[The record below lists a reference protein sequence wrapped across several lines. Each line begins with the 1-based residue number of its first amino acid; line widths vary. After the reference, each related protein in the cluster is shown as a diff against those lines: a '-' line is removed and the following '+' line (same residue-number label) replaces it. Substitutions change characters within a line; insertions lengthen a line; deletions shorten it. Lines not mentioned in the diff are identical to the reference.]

1 MILPI
6 VAYGDPVLKK
16 KAVVI
21 SSDYKD
27 LKTLVA
33 NMYETMYGAYGV
45 GLAAPQIGLSIRLF
59 LVDTAPFSEDESL
72 SASEA
77 KALKNF
83 KKTFINPEIIEET
96 GEEWNFNEGCLSIP
110 NIREEVSRKPKIKIR
125 YQDENFKSYVEV
137 YDGLIARVIQH
148 EYDHI
153 QGILF
158 TDKVSNFKKRLIK
171 SKLSSISKGKIS
183 TDYRMRFPK
192 ISKKRV

>member
-6 VAYGDPVLKK
+6 VAFGDPVLKK
-16 KAVVI
+16 KAAVI
-21 SSDYKD
+21 SSGYKD
-27 LKTLVA
+27 LKKLIA
-33 NMYETMYGAYGV
+33 NMYETMYGAHGV

-72 SASEA
+72 SASEV

-125 YQDENFKSYVEV
+125 YQAENFITYTETF
-137 YDGLIARVIQH
+137 DGLIARVIQH

-153 QGILF
+153 QGVLF
-158 TDKVSNFKKRLIK
+158 TDKVSSFKKRLLRG
-171 SKLSSISKGKIS
+171 KLSSISKGKI
-183 TDYRMRFPK
+183 DVNYKMRFPK
-192 ISKKRV
+192 TSKKRV

>member
-1 MILPI
+1 MVLPI
-6 VAYGDPVLKK
+6 YAYGQNVLKQ
-16 KAVVI
+16 KASEI
-21 SSDYKD
+21 SSDYKNLNELID
-27 LKTLVA
+27 D
-33 NMYETMYGAYGV
+33 MYETMYGAYGV
-45 GLAAPQIGLSIRLF
+45 GLAAPQIGRSIRLF
-59 LVDTAPFSEDESL
+59 LVDTAPFSDDESL
-72 SASEA
+72 SVSEA

-83 KKTFINPEIIEET
+83 KKTFINPEIIEES

-125 YQDENFKSYVEV
+125 YQDENFKSHVEV

>member
-16 KAVVI
+16 KATEI
-21 SSDYKD
+21 SSDYPD
-27 LKTLVA
+27 LKTLIA
-33 NMYETMYGAYGV
+33 NMHETMYGAYGV
-45 GLAAPQIGLSIRLF
+45 GLAAPQVGLSIRLF
-59 LVDTAPFSEDESL
+59 LVETAPFSEDESL
-72 SASEA
+72 SVSEA
-77 KALKNF
+77 KALKGF
-83 KKTFINPEIIEET
+83 KKTFINPEIIEQT

-110 NIREEVSRKPKIKIR
+110 NIREEVSRKPQIKIQ
-125 YQDENFKSYVEV
+125 YQDANFKSHIEV

-158 TDKVSNFKKRLIK
+158 TDKVSNFKKRLLK
-171 SKLSSISKGKIS
+171 SKLSSITRGKIN

>member
-6 VAYGDPVLKK
+6 VAFGDPVLKK
-16 KAVVI
+16 KAAVI
-21 SSDYKD
+21 SSGYKD
-27 LKTLVA
+27 LKKLII
-33 NMYETMYGAYGV
+33 NMYETMYGAHGV
-45 GLAAPQIGLSIRLF
+45 GLAAPQVGLSIRLF

-72 SASEA
+72 SVSEV

-125 YQDENFKSYVEV
+125 YQDENFITYTEIF
-137 YDGLIARVIQH
+137 DGLIARVIQH

-153 QGILF
+153 QGVLF
-158 TDKVSNFKKRLIK
+158 TDKVSSFKKRLLRG
-171 SKLSSISKGKIS
+171 KLSSISKGKI
-183 TDYRMRFPK
+183 DVNYKMRFPK

>member
-6 VAYGDPVLKK
+6 VAFGDPILKRK
-16 KAVVI
+16 SAVI
-21 SSDYKD
+21 STSYKD
-27 LKTLVA
+27 LKKLIG
-33 NMYETMYGAYGV
+33 NMYETMYGAHGV

-72 SASEA
+72 SASEV

-125 YQDENFKSYVEV
+125 YQDENFKTYTEIF
-137 YDGLIARVIQH
+137 DGLIARVIQH

-153 QGILF
+153 QGVLF
-158 TDKVSNFKKRLIK
+158 TDKVSSFKKRLLRG
-171 SKLSSISKGKIS
+171 KLSSISKGKI
-183 TDYRMRFPK
+183 DVNYKMRFPK